1 MKRFTICMLALMLVI
16 TTLTVGLTNLS
27 YSQEYTKAED
37 FFRQQEFS
45 VENRID
51 QDFSISVIGETTK
64 SVQPDMA
71 TIVASIET
79 LDLNIQQSKNSN
91 FQIFNEILS
100 QLEAAGISKE
110 NIVFDS
116 FTSYPSYDYNNNKTL
131 IGYHSIT
138 TFTIETNE
146 LSSISDIIGV
156 ITQNGVT
163 SIRNINYKI
172 SNLDEIYS
180 EVLSMALENAKQK
193 AEKITGK
200 DDLSICCIN
209 EEAVYSS
216 TSMYKAYSES
226 LQDNSL
232 IGKMDIKAKVSV
244 KFE

>member
-1 MKRFTICMLALMLVI
+1 MLALMLVI